1 MIDTHCHLE
10 MEQFKDD
17 CGEVI
22 ARAKEAGIEA
32 LITIGSDLEGCKG
45 AIALSRKHDFIYA
58 AVGIHP
64 HDAKD
69 YSEEAAGLFRSWIRE
84 SREPV
89 LSCEG
94 GYIPRIV
101 AIGEIGLDYFYDHS
115 PREVQREVFAKQLAF
130 SKEFNLP
137 VVVHSRDAG
146 EDTLRIIEES
156 GVRKGV
162 MHCFSGD
169 KEMAWRAI
177 GLGLHVSFAGTV
189 TFKKATTLK
198 EAARVIPD
206 DLLLIETDAPY
217 LAPEPLRGRR
227 NEPAFM
233 VYTAKHIAEL
243 RGVTIEDIDRMTTL
257 NAKRLFSIG
266 TPDAGRIAYK
276 IRNSLYLNITNR
288 CSNKCCF
295 CIRYQSDFV
304 KGHNLKLDAEPTE
317 KELKDA
323 IGDPSL
329 YSEVVFCGYGEPML
343 RLDTVKAVAAWVK
356 KRGGV
361 VRINTNGQGN
371 LINKRNVL
379 PELKGIVDVVSVSLD
394 AQDEETYNKICR
406 PAFSNAFPEVLNFI
420 REAGK
425 YIPDVQATVVE
436 MEDVDVE
443 KCRQITD
450 ALNIKLRVR
459 KLDVVG

>member
-1 MIDTHCHLE
+1 

-17 CGEVI
+17 ADEVI
-22 ARAKEAGIEA
+22 ARARHAGIEA
-32 LITIGSDLEGCKG
+32 LVTIGSDLEGCKG
-45 AIALSRKHDFIYA
+45 AVSLSRKYDFIYA
-58 AVGIHP
+58 AIGIHP

-69 YSEEAAGLFRSWIRE
+69 YSEETAGLFRSWIESGRE
-84 SREPV
+84 ADA
-89 LSCEG
+89 SCEDG
-94 GYIPRIV
+94 QKPKIV
-101 AIGEIGLDYFYDHS
+101 AIGEIGLDYYYDHS
-115 PREVQREVFAKQLAF
+115 PREVQREVFAGQLAF

-137 VVVHSRDAG
+137 VVVHSRDAQ
-146 EDTLRIIEES
+146 EDTLRILEES

-177 GLGLHVSFAGTV
+177 TLGLHISFAGTV
-189 TFKKATTLK
+189 TFKKATALK

-206 DLLLIETDAPY
+206 DLILIETDAPY
-217 LAPEPLRGRR
+217 LAPVPLRGKR

-233 VYTAKHIAEL
+233 VHTAKHIAEL
-243 RGVTIEDIDRMTTL
+243 RGVTIEDIDRITTL

-266 TPDAGRIAYK
+266 TPAAGRIAYK

-288 CSNKCCF
+288 CSNKCSF

-304 KGHNLKLDAEPTE
+304 KGHNLKLDSEPTE

-323 IGDPSL
+323 IGDPAL

-343 RLDTVKAVAAWVK
+343 RLDTVKSVAAWVK
-356 KRGGV
+356 QRGGV

-371 LINKRNVL
+371 LINKRNIL

-406 PAFSNAFPEVLNFI
+406 PAISNAFPEVVNFI
-420 REAGK
+420 REARK
-425 YIPDVQATVVE
+425 NIPDVQATVVE
-436 MEDVDVE
+436 MDGVDIG
-443 KCRQITD
+443 KCRQL
-450 ALNIKLRVR
+450 AEGLGVALRVR
-459 KLDVVG
+459 KLDMVG